1 MPLVAQSTNPWRE
14 LRTHMGLSQH
24 AWAAYLGVSLSAV
37 TQGEAG
43 AVAVPAR
50 LLSQLAARIARL
62 PGPAEATDPASARLR
77 ELVAGGF
84 RVEELAARYRC
95 WRDRLAGRE
104 AV

>member
-1 MPLVAQSTNPWRE
+1 MTLVATANPWRE
-14 LRTHMGLSQH
+14 LRAHMGLSQH
-24 AWAAYLGVSLSAV
+24 ACAAFLGVSLSCINQA
-37 TQGEAG
+37 EAG
-43 AVAVPAR
+43 AVAFPGR
-50 LLSQLAARIARL
+50 LLTALEARIARL
-62 PGPAEATDPASARLR
+62 PAAGAPTDSATARLR